1 MTTEVHRHLA
11 ALIDDGMFDGLS
23 LKTIAQAVTELNE
36 FLYEKGAMQQP
47 FVVKRSLLEKE
58 LRGHRKRKLE
68 DQMSRARRARKSFK
82 F

>member
-1 MTTEVHRHLA
+1 MTTEVHRHFA
-11 ALIDDGMFDGLS
+11 AAIDDGMFDGLG
-23 LKTIAQAVTELNE
+23 LNTIAKAVTEINE

-47 FVVKRSLLEKE
+47 FVVTRSLLEKE

-68 DQMSRARRARKSFK
+68 DQMSRARGASKSLK